1 MIAFGSAV
9 TEDAAYRRYAEPGI
23 ARAAEPDSAVLAFAG
38 VGSIARSY
46 NILLDAAARCDDLEA
61 FVLVHP
67 HTEIAA
73 PDLCRTVRGI
83 LRADPRASVIGSA
96 GGRDV
101 RGAAWWEGT
110 VSAADSV
117 LHYHEHGGGE
127 LPAFWMS
134 RRTAPFGAVD
144 AVDGSLMVLSPW
156 AVRSVR
162 FDERLRLAYG
172 HDVDFCRQVRAAGRT
187 VHTADIPLVLHHA
200 LDIVE
205 DLELWA
211 EAAIALAEKW
221 EGDEPDDAAWKAR
234 ARRAEAEREVTR
246 AIAHGNALAAD
257 ARVLAAQRALGRATG
272 TLSWRLTA
280 PLRRVNGARAEA
292 RARLRARRG

>member
-1 MIAFGSAV
+1 MIAFGSVV
-9 TEDAAYRRYAEPGI
+9 TEDDAYRRYTEPGI

-96 GGRDV
+96 GGRGV

-110 VSAADSV
+110 VSAADTSCATTSTAAASSRV
-117 LHYHEHGGGE
+117 LDV
-127 LPAFWMS
+127 
-134 RRTAPFGAVD
+134 APHGAVGEVD
-144 AVDGSLMVLSPW
+144 VVDGSLMVLSPW

-187 VHTADIPLVLHHA
+187 VVTADIPLVLHHA
-200 LDIVE
+200 LDMVE
-205 DLELWA
+205 DLELWV

-272 TLSWRLTA
+272 TRSWRLTA